1 VAILANGSVQPL
13 QTVSAGGTIAVPAGT
28 TKAQA
33 GLAFT
38 ARLTWLRPEVRDA
51 SGGTIQGKTKR
62 LVNLFLRVLETAGVK
77 IDAGAGKVDELIGGR
92 VATPMNEAA
101 AAVHRRYVRRSAA
114 AGTRTAR
121 RRSFPTSRSL
131 AWSLPPCRGFELSER

>member
-1 VAILANGSVQPL
+1 VQPL

-62 LVNLFLRVLETAGVK
+62 LVNLFLRVLETCRGQ
-77 IDAGAGKVDELIGGR
+77 DRRRRREGSTSSSSGR
-92 VATPMNEAA
+92 STPMTKPQSRCSPAT
-101 AAVHRRYVRRSAA
+101 RRRRSAA
-114 AGTRTAR
+114 ALGPDGQATII
-121 RRSFPTSRSL
+121 SDEP
-131 AWSLPPCRGFELSER
+131 LPCMVVAAMPRLELSNR